1 MKLLAIDSSG
11 LVASVAIL
19 ENGTLLAEYTVNY
32 KKTHSQ
38 TLLPM
43 LEEIAGMIELDLQTV
58 DAIAVAGGPGSF
70 TGLRIGSAT
79 AKGLGLALDKPLI
92 QVPTVDGLAYNLWGA
107 GSLVC
112 PLMDARR
119 NQTYTGLYCFGEGGM
134 EILFPQCA
142 VGIEEMISNVNN
154 FEQDVVFLGDGVPV
168 FRDYI
173 EGHCQVPY
181 TFAPAHMNKQRAA
194 AVAALGQEYYRSGR
208 VQTAAEHCPEYLR
221 LAQAERERLAA
232 AKAEAG
238 KEERP
243 GEKAEV
249 GKGERPGE
257 KTEAGKDGPKV
268 EETYE

>member
-1 MKLLAIDSSG
+1 MSSLSGLLALFLSFIMYSLMIAAQRQLRHIALFSQYTILCKGLPPLLQAPSSK
-11 LVASVAIL
+11 ASPS
-19 ENGTLLAEYTVNY
+19 LLFTGA
-32 KKTHSQ
+32 
-38 TLLPM
+38 P
-43 LEEIAGMIELDLQTV
+43 
-58 DAIAVAGGPGSF
+58 PGSGTQAEPEF
-70 TGLRIGSAT
+70 I
-79 AKGLGLALDKPLI
+79 
-92 QVPTVDGLAYNLWGA
+92 
-107 GSLVC
+107 
-112 PLMDARR
+112 
-119 NQTYTGLYCFGEGGM
+119 
-134 EILFPQCA
+134 
-142 VGIEEMISNVNN
+142 NN

-238 KEERP
+238 KAERP